1 MSNEWFIIANGLSN
15 SGKTV
20 SFLERV
26 IKKLQDEKIQYN
38 LNLTAKS
45 GDEINLVKK
54 AASIGCNKILAIG
67 GDGTVQK
74 VVAGII
80 LQKSISLEKMTFAL
94 IPSGTGNDW
103 AKSKNISSNL
113 TRCIRVLKSGKIN
126 TQDVGVA
133 IITAN
138 NKKKIRYFVTYSGLG
153 FDSFMLSRIDKYKRL
168 GKLSYLVCAIM
179 NFVKF
184 QNIAVKVVTSKT
196 EIETSVFLLGVG
208 ICKFTG
214 GGMQLIKNPAGNNG
228 LLNITI
234 AQEFSKFD
242 IIRNFFNLFNG
253 SIFKERKVLTLVDDV
268 VKISAKKG
276 DLVCQGDGEIF
287 GAGKIEYSIIKKG
300 LRYLS

>member
-103 AKSKNISSNL
+103 AKSKNIPSNL
-113 TRCIRVLKSGKIN
+113 TGCIRVLKSGKIN
-126 TQDVGVA
+126 TQDVGAA
-133 IITAN
+133 IITGN
-138 NKKKIRYFVTYSGLG
+138 NKKKIRYFVTYSGVG
-153 FDSFMLSRIDKYKRL
+153 FDSFMLSRIDKYKWL

-179 NFVKF
+179 NFAKF
-184 QNIAVKVVTSKT
+184 QNIAVKIVTSKT

>member
-45 GDEINLVKK
+45 CDEINLVKK

-103 AKSKNISSNL
+103 AKSKNIPSNL
-113 TRCIRVLKSGKIN
+113 TGCIRVLKSGKIN
-126 TQDVGVA
+126 TQDVGAA
-133 IITAN
+133 IITGN
-138 NKKKIRYFVTYSGLG
+138 NKKKIRYFVTYSGVG
-153 FDSFMLSRIDKYKRL
+153 FDSFMLSRIDKYKWL

-179 NFVKF
+179 NFAKF
-184 QNIAVKVVTSKT
+184 QNIAVKIVTSKT

>member
-20 SFLERV
+20 SFLEGV

-103 AKSKNISSNL
+103 AKSKNIPSNL
-113 TRCIRVLKSGKIN
+113 TGCIRVLKSGKIN

-133 IITAN
+133 IITGN
-138 NKKKIRYFVTYSGLG
+138 NKKKIRYFVTYSGVG
-153 FDSFMLSRIDKYKRL
+153 FDSFMLSRIDKYKWL

-179 NFVKF
+179 NFAKF
-184 QNIAVKVVTSKT
+184 QNIAVKIVTSKT

>member
-20 SFLERV
+20 SFLEGV

-103 AKSKNISSNL
+103 AKSKNIPSNL
-113 TRCIRVLKSGKIN
+113 TGCIRVLKSGKIN
-126 TQDVGVA
+126 TQDVGAA
-133 IITAN
+133 IITGN
-138 NKKKIRYFVTYSGLG
+138 NKKKIRYFVTYSGVG

-179 NFVKF
+179 NFAKF
-184 QNIAVKVVTSKT
+184 QNIAVKIVTSKT

-253 SIFKERKVLTLVDDV
+253 SIFKERKVFTLTDSE
-268 VKISAKKG
+268 VKISAKNG

-287 GAGKIEYSIIKKG
+287 GAGKIDYSVIKKG

>member
-1 MSNEWFIIANGLSN
+1 MSNEWFIIANRLSN

>member
-20 SFLERV
+20 SFLEGV

-103 AKSKNISSNL
+103 AKSKNIPSNL
-113 TRCIRVLKSGKIN
+113 TGCIRVLKSGKIN
-126 TQDVGVA
+126 TQDVGAA
-133 IITAN
+133 IITGN
-138 NKKKIRYFVTYSGLG
+138 NKKKIRYFVTYSRQ
-153 FDSFMLSRIDKYKRL
+153 S
-168 GKLSYLVCAIM
+168 
-179 NFVKF
+179 
-184 QNIAVKVVTSKT
+184 
-196 EIETSVFLLGVG
+196 
-208 ICKFTG
+208 
-214 GGMQLIKNPAGNNG
+214 
-228 LLNITI
+228 
-234 AQEFSKFD
+234 
-242 IIRNFFNLFNG
+242 
-253 SIFKERKVLTLVDDV
+253 
-268 VKISAKKG
+268 
-276 DLVCQGDGEIF
+276 
-287 GAGKIEYSIIKKG
+287 
-300 LRYLS
+300 LRE

>member
-1 MSNEWFIIANGLSN
+1 MSDEWFIIANTLSN
-15 SGKTV
+15 SGKTI
-20 SFLERV
+20 SV
-26 IKKLQDEKIQYN
+26 IEKVVKNFQYQKIKYN

-54 AASIGCNKILAIG
+54 ATSNGYSKILAIG

-80 LQKSISLEKMTFAL
+80 LQQSIGFEKMTFAL
-94 IPSGTGNDW
+94 IPSGSGNDW
-103 AKSKNISSNL
+103 AKSKKIPSKL
-113 TRCIRVLKSGKIN
+113 EECMKIIKSGKIN

-133 IITAN
+133 TINN
-138 NKKKIRYFVTYSGLG
+138 NKNKKIRYFVTYSGVG
-153 FDSFMLSRIDKYKRL
+153 FDSFMLSKINKYKWL
-168 GKLSYLVCAIM
+168 GKFSYLVCAIM
-179 NFVKF
+179 NFAKF
-184 QNIAVKVVTSKT
+184 ENIPVKVVTSKT
-196 EIETSVFLLGVG
+196 EIETNVFLLGVG

-214 GGMQLIKNPAGNNG
+214 GGMQLIKSPAGNNG

-253 SIFKERKVLTLVDDV
+253 SIFKERKVLTLTDNEL
-268 VKISAKKG
+268 KISSKNSN
-276 DLVCQGDGEIF
+276 LMCQGDGEIF
-287 GAGKIEYSIIKKG
+287 GAGKIEYSVIKKG